1 MEGKMYN
8 LDVVVDRKNTKSVKY
23 EEMDLNFGS
32 NDMLPFWVADMDI
45 KSPDFIVESIISRAK
60 HGIFGYSKRMPEFYD
75 SIINWL
81 STRHQM
87 EVKREEIEY
96 GPGVVFLLNMMIRK
110 FTEPGDKIIIQSPVY
125 YPFRRVVEG
134 NKRILS
140 DNTLKLENG
149 KYVMDFEDLKKK
161 AEDPLC
167 TMMILC
173 SPHNPVGRVWKM
185 EELKTLSKICYENNV
200 LLVSDEIHFDL
211 VYKGHK
217 HIPMLIA
224 GEEHKKNII
233 ICTAPSKTFNIAG
246 LHSAFCIIPDPDK
259 MKAYKEE
266 LGLLDLNRSNVFS
279 QEVTQAAYENGAGY
293 VDKLVDFLE
302 DNMNFAYD
310 YITRNIKGIIPNK
323 MEATY
328 LMWLDCRELG
338 LNTEELDGLFFKKA
352 KIALDSGYWFG
363 ETGKGFMR
371 MNLACPRSMLEEGLE
386 RLASA
391 VNKL

>member
-1 MEGKMYN
+1 MYN

-125 YPFRRVVEG
+125 YPFRRVAEG
-134 NKRILS
+134 NKRIVS

-149 KYVMDFEDLKKK
+149 KYVMDFEDLKKR

-217 HIPMLIA
+217 HIPMLAA
-224 GEEHKKNII
+224 GEEYKKNII